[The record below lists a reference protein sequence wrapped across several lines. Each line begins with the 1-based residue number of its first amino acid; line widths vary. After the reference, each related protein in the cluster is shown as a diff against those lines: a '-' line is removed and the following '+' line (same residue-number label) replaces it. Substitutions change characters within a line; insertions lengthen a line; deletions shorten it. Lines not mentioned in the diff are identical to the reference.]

1 MPPDT
6 LEIRASACPLDCPD
20 GCSLDVTV
28 RDGRVV
34 EIDGNRVNRV
44 TAGFICGKVRHFA
57 DRMYGADRVLYPAIR
72 VGAKGA
78 GEFRRASWDE
88 ALELVSNRL
97 AETRDRF
104 GGEAILPYHYGGSN
118 GWLTENGMDARLF
131 YRLGAS
137 RLARTLCAMPTS
149 VAVNGLYGKMAG
161 VSYEDYP
168 SAKLIVLWGVN
179 PSATGIH
186 LAPYIRQAL
195 AGGAKLAVVDPRKT
209 PFARQA
215 DLHLAV
221 RPGTDLPAALSVIN
235 WLFSSGRADAN
246 FLQSH
251 TQNWEKLR
259 DRAAAWSF
267 ERAAEVSGTRADDI
281 ATFAKLYAD
290 SSPALVR
297 CGWGLER
304 NRNGGSAAAA
314 VLALPA
320 VAGKFGVCGGGFT
333 MSQSAAW
340 DVDPAAGA
348 AASPP
353 ATRTIN
359 MSRLGEALGPACQPP
374 VKLLFVYNCN
384 PVATAPEQNKI
395 RAGLAREDMFTVV
408 HEQVL
413 TDTARYADVLLPA
426 TTFLEHTELRRSYGA
441 MIAQLSHPVVEPV
454 GESRSNHW
462 LFGELCHRLG
472 LGRSGDPETPGQ
484 FAGAI
489 IASSSARE
497 TLTQSFFATGH
508 MTPPCGERP
517 VQFVDVLPGTA
528 DRRVNLCPLSL
539 DEEAPRG
546 LYSYV
551 ALDASDRFPLSLIS
565 PATSKA
571 ISSSLYELV
580 RRFVPVELH
589 PADAHERKIADG
601 DEVRVFNE
609 LGEVRCRTKI
619 NPELRPGVAAL
630 PKGLW
635 ARHTLNGQTANALVP
650 DTLTDLGGG
659 ACFNDARVEIERVER
674 SDDSRP

>member
-1 MPPDT
+1 MASDT
-6 LEIRASACPLDCPD
+6 TEIRPSACPLDCPD

-34 EIDGNRVNRV
+34 ELEGNHVNRV

-57 DRMYGADRVLYPAIR
+57 DRMYGADRVLYPASR
-72 VGAKGA
+72 AGAKGS

-88 ALELVSNRL
+88 ALDLVCSRL
-97 AETRDRF
+97 IEIRAQF

-149 VAVNGLYGKMAG
+149 MAVGGLYGKMAG

-186 LAPYIRQAL
+186 LVPYLRQGL
-195 AGGAKLAVVDPRKT
+195 DNGAKLAVVDPRRT

-215 DLHLAV
+215 DIHLPI
-221 RPGTDLPAALSVIN
+221 RPGTDLPVALAVMN
-235 WLFSSGRADAN
+235 WLFGNGRAELD
-246 FLQSH
+246 FLHAH
-251 TQNWEKLR
+251 TRNWEQLR
-259 DRAAAWSF
+259 
-267 ERAAEVSGTRADDI
+267 ERAAIWTFERTAEVAGIRTEQLA
-281 ATFAKLYAD
+281 AFAKLYAD
-290 SSPALVR
+290 SSPALIR

-320 VAGKFGVCGGGFT
+320 VAGKFGVRGGGFT

-340 DVDPAAGA
+340 DVDPSAGA

-359 MSRLGEALGPACQPP
+359 MSLLGEALGPECRPP

-384 PVATAPEQNKI
+384 PVATAPEQNKV
-395 RAGLAREDMFTVV
+395 RTGLAREDLFTVV
-408 HEQVL
+408 HEQVM

-441 MIAQLSHPVVEPV
+441 MIAQFSQPVVEPF
-454 GESRSNHW
+454 GEARSNHW
-462 LFGELCHRLG
+462 LFGELCCRLG
-472 LGRSGDPETPGQ
+472 LSRPEDPETPEQ
-484 FAGAI
+484 FAESI
-489 IASSSARE
+489 IKTSAARE
-497 TLTQSFFATGH
+497 SLAAAFAATGCIA
-508 MTPPCGERP
+508 PPCGERP
-517 VQFVDVLPGTA
+517 VQFVDVFPGTP
-528 DRRVNLCPLSL
+528 DRRIDLCPTTL
-539 DEEAPRG
+539 DEQTPCG
-546 LYSYV
+546 LYSFIP
-551 ALDASDRFPLSLIS
+551 DSASDAFPLALIS
-565 PATSKA
+565 PANSKA

-580 RRFVPVELH
+580 REVVPVEIH
-589 PADAHERKIADG
+589 PTDARSREISDG
-601 DEVRVFNE
+601 DEVRVFNQ
-609 LGEVRCRTKI
+609 LGEVRCRAKI
-619 NPELRPGVAAL
+619 NRELRPGVAAL

-635 ARHTLNGQTANALVP
+635 SRHTLNGQTANALVP
-650 DTLTDLGGG
+650 DILSDFGGG
-659 ACFNDARVEIERVER
+659 ACYNDARVEIERIVK
-674 SDDSRP
+674 